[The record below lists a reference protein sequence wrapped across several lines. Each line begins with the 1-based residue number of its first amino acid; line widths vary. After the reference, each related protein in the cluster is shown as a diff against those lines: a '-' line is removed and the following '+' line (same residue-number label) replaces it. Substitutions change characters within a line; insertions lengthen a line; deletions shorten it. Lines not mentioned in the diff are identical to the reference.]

1 MACSSYVGDQSD
13 QAHRDEQRS
22 HACRS
27 AGGRT
32 ATAAPDPSPEDQE
45 GACCAACAALP
56 SARARR
62 ADGCAPQSYTLEEE
76 LQLKKVVDREAKR
89 AERENDRLKAERR
102 ARLEAQQKLF
112 IQRQQ
117 RSQLER
123 KVQELEDAYFAGGVS
138 ALQTTLRSIGPTGV
152 TARVSAR
159 ACCRRR
165 LVRELTPCSLCSA
178 VVSLAHTYGPR
189 CSTRRTSS
197 LADET
202 EVAGCR
208 AVVNCYQG
216 GPVWGRRH
224 TAEYIFPCHLP

>member
-45 GACCAACAALP
+45 GACAAACAASP

-165 LVRELTPCSLCSA
+165 LV
-178 VVSLAHTYGPR
+178 
-189 CSTRRTSS
+189 
-197 LADET
+197 
-202 EVAGCR
+202 
-208 AVVNCYQG
+208 
-216 GPVWGRRH
+216 
-224 TAEYIFPCHLP
+224 

>member
-159 ACCRRR
+159 ALPGAPCARAHALFPVLRSRLARPHVRAPVQHVPCVVARRR
-165 LVRELTPCSLCSA
+165 NGGSRLS
-178 VVSLAHTYGPR
+178 
-189 CSTRRTSS
+189 
-197 LADET
+197 
-202 EVAGCR
+202 GC
-208 AVVNCYQG
+208 C
-216 GPVWGRRH
+216 
-224 TAEYIFPCHLP
+224 